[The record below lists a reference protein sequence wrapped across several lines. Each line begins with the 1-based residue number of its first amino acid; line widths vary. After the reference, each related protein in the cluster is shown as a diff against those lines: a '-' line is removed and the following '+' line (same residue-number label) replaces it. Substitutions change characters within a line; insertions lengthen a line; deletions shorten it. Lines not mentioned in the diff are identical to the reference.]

1 MPSETEFATWLT
13 TSEAA
18 EKLGR
23 TRQGV
28 VWLCEN
34 GRLHAVRTKLGWLI
48 KPRAI
53 EDYQREHS
61 Q

>member
-1 MPSETEFATWLT
+1 VPSEREFSTWLT

-18 EKLGR
+18 ERIGR

-48 KPRAI
+48 DPKALERFARG
-53 EDYQREHS
+53 EN
-61 Q
+61 